1 MFERPE
7 SITMQL
13 SGVHDA
19 ATQRA
24 ATQVLKSISGVRSVS
39 VDRRS
44 AVADVTFLPGKT
56 TVPTLTQV
64 LAEAGFSVI

>member
-1 MFERPE
+1 MFGKSE

-13 SGVHDA
+13 SGVHDC
-19 ATQRA
+19 ATQKT

-39 VDRRS
+39 VNRHS
-44 AVADVTFLPGKT
+44 AVAAVTFFPEKT
-56 TVPTLTQV
+56 TVSTITQA

>member
-1 MFERPE
+1 MFGKAE

-19 ATQRA
+19 ATQRE
-24 ATQVLKSISGVRSVS
+24 ATQVLKSINGVRSVS

-44 AVADVTFLPGKT
+44 AVADVTFLPEKT
-56 TVPTLTQV
+56 TVPALTQA
-64 LAEAGFSVI
+64 LADAGFSVI

>member
-1 MFERPE
+1 MKAE

-19 ATQRA
+19 ATQKA
-24 ATQVLKSISGVRSVS
+24 AAQVLKSMHGVRSVS

-44 AVADVTFLPGKT
+44 AVADVTFFPEKT
-56 TVPTLTQV
+56 TVPALTKA
-64 LAEAGFSVI
+64 LADAGFSVI

>member
-1 MFERPE
+1 MKAE

-19 ATQRA
+19 ATQKA
-24 ATQVLKSISGVRSVS
+24 AAQVLKSINGVRSVS

-44 AVADVTFLPGKT
+44 AVADVTFLPEKT
-56 TVPTLTQV
+56 TVPTLTQA

>member
-1 MFERPE
+1 MKAE

-19 ATQRA
+19 ATQKA
-24 ATQVLKSISGVRSVS
+24 AVQVLKSINGVRSVS
-39 VDRRS
+39 VDRRR
-44 AVADVTFLPGKT
+44 AVADVTFLPTKT
-56 TVPTLTQV
+56 TVPTLTQA

>member
-1 MFERPE
+1 MFGKAE

-19 ATQRA
+19 VTQKA
-24 ATQVLKSISGVRSVS
+24 AEQTLKRINGVRSVS
-39 VDRRS
+39 VDRRR
-44 AVADVTFLPGKT
+44 AVADVTFVPEKT
-56 TVPTLTQV
+56 TVPALTQA

>member
-1 MFERPE
+1 MFGKAE

-24 ATQVLKSISGVRSVS
+24 AVQVLKSIHGVRSVS
-39 VDRRS
+39 VDRQS
-44 AVADVTFLPGKT
+44 AVADVTFLPEKT
-56 TVPTLTQV
+56 TVPVLTQA